1 MQRRRMLS
9 LCIFLICSTTAAWS
23 ADVSILRAEIE
34 KLLPRA
40 RGGVG
45 VAIKHFESG
54 TEIVVNGDQEYPMAS
69 AYKLP
74 ILVELFYQRAAGK
87 LNLDDRIEVA
97 PADLHV
103 GSGSMSQLFDAPG
116 VQLSIRNL
124 INLTMRISDNS
135 AADILLNKVGA
146 DNVTARM
153 KSLGLTTIRVDRTT
167 QEMIFDQSGIDYSN
181 FGKLLLPEL
190 RDKFKRRTM
199 PRQNVA
205 TGTKWEPIVG
215 YSRAVRMGNVIHV
228 SGTTATNEK
237 GEIVG
242 PGDAYAQTVQT
253 IRNIET
259 ALKRAGGS
267 LKDVVRTRMF
277 VVNIDEWADVGRA
290 HGEFFGEIRPATSMV
305 EVRRLISPDMLV
317 EIEAEAMVE

>member
-1 MQRRRMLS
+1 
-9 LCIFLICSTTAAWS
+9 
-23 ADVSILRAEIE
+23 
-34 KLLPRA
+34 
-40 RGGVG
+40 
-45 VAIKHFESG
+45 
-54 TEIVVNGDQEYPMAS
+54 
-69 AYKLP
+69 
-74 ILVELFYQRAAGK
+74 
-87 LNLDDRIEVA
+87 
-97 PADLHV
+97 
-103 GSGSMSQLFDAPG
+103 
-116 VQLSIRNL
+116 
-124 INLTMRISDNS
+124 
-135 AADILLNKVGA
+135 
-146 DNVTARM
+146 
-153 KSLGLTTIRVDRTT
+153 
-167 QEMIFDQSGIDYSN
+167 
-181 FGKLLLPEL
+181 
-190 RDKFKRRTM
+190 M

-277 VVNIDEWADVGRA
+277 MVNIDEWADVGRA